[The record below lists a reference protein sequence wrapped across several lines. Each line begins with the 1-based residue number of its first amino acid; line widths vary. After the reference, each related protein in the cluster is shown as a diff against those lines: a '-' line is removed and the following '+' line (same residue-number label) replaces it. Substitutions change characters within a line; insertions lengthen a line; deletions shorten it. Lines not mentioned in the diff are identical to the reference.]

1 MSVTAA
7 PGEKY
12 TIRQKVFK
20 ILGDSFHI
28 FDAQGNIVAF
38 CKQKAF
44 RLREDLRVYTDESQS
59 TELMRIG
66 TRQIIDFSPTFIV
79 TLGDTGELVRFQR
92 RGMRSTF
99 VRDEWEVLSPSG
111 KQIGFVREDGS
122 TALTVARRFI
132 EIAAALFPQSYSLTN
147 EDNVLIATFR
157 QHFNPFI
164 FKMGV
169 RVHAD
174 DAEIDELVVLAIGC
188 LVTAI
193 EGRQQ

>member
-1 MSVTAA
+1 MNVTAA

-79 TLGDTGELVRFQR
+79 TLGDSGELVRFQR

-169 RVHAD
+169 QVHAD

>member
-20 ILGDSFHI
+20 IFGDSFHI

-79 TLGDTGELVRFQR
+79 SLGDAGELVRFQR

-132 EIAAALFPQSYSLTN
+132 EAIAFLFPQSYSLTN
-147 EDNVLIATFR
+147 EDNVVIATFR

>member
-1 MSVTAA
+1 MKVTAA

-20 ILGDSFHI
+20 IFGDSFHI
-28 FDAQGNIVAF
+28 FDAQGSVVAF
-38 CKQKAF
+38 CKQKAL
-44 RLREDLRVYTDESQS
+44 RLREDLRVYADESQS

-79 TLGDTGELVRFQR
+79 SLSDGGELARFQR

-99 VRDEWEVLSPSG
+99 VRDEWEVLNPSG

-122 TALTVARRFI
+122 TGLTVARRFI
-132 EIAAALFPQSYSLTN
+132 EAIAFLFPQSYSLTN

-157 QHFNPFI
+157 QHFNPFV

-169 RVHAD
+169 SVHAD
-174 DAEIDELVVLAIGC
+174 DTEIDELVVLAIGC
-188 LVTAI
+188 LVSAI